1 MGYKLEIEK
10 LEHPLLKP
18 LLEELLSIF
27 DELNVRFFVIGA
39 TARDIMM
46 QIHQKQAGRGTY
58 DLDIAIAINNWEKF
72 EEIKNKLLQLE
83 HFEED
88 VRHIQKLRYQKYFEV
103 DLVPY
108 GVIAEEKNKIF
119 WPPDQNIAM
128 SVLGYDAVEKDLVE
142 VSFEDDLKVKVA
154 SLSGIFIL
162 KLLAWKDRYLQGNKD
177 AEDIGFILQ
186 NYLPINEERAAL
198 EHYEAVYE
206 LEDFSIVKGSAVLL
220 GIDINKLL
228 EENKA
233 AKRELKQLIK
243 IEIEKELTSPLFNQ
257 IIETNSIS
265 FDEIESGFALF
276 KKQLK

>member
-18 LLEELLSIF
+18 LLEEVLPIF
-27 DELNVRFFVIGA
+27 DSLKVKFFVIGA

-46 QIHQKQAGRGTY
+46 EVHQKQSGRRTQ
-58 DLDIAIAINNWEKF
+58 DLDIAIAIEDWKKF
-72 EEIKNKLLQLE
+72 EEIKKSILQLE

-108 GVIAEEKNKIF
+108 GAIAQDKNKIF
-119 WPPDQNIAM
+119 WPPDQSIAM
-128 SVLGYDAVEKDLVE
+128 SVLGYEAIEDDLVE
-142 VSFEDDLKVKVA
+142 VDFGNSLKVKVA

-162 KLLAWKDRYLQGNKD
+162 KLIAWKDRHLQGNKD

-186 NYLPINEERAAL
+186 NYLPINEERAAT

-206 LEDFSIVKGSAVLL
+206 LENFSIIIGSAVLL
-220 GIDINKLL
+220 GIDISLL
-228 EENKA
+228 LASNQD
-233 AKRELKQLIK
+233 AK
-243 IEIEKELTSPLFNQ
+243 KELQKIIKTEINKELESPLFNQ

-265 FDEIESGFALF
+265 FDEIREAMDIFYAKLN
-276 KKQLK
+276 